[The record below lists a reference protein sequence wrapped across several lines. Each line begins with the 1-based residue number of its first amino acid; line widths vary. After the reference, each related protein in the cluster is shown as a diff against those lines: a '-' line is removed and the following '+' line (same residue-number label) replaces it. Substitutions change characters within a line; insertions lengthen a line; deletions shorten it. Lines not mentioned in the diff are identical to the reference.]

1 MKKSTLLLIFSFIAL
16 ISFSQSRIGSTAND
30 IKEEFSDNVYNL
42 KSGYDKDGDYYIKI
56 DEKRATVLYYFNENK
71 LCYMTIISPDNQGAL
86 NWYVERYNKLYV
98 ITSST
103 TWKMYSEYGVSNIE
117 LFYPKGGGYM
127 FIWKKD

>member
-1 MKKSTLLLIFSFIAL
+1 MKKLTTSLIFSFIAL
-16 ISFSQSRIGSTAND
+16 ISFSQSRIGHTVNQ
-30 IKEEFSDNVYNL
+30 IKEEFSNNEYNL

-56 DEKRATVLYYFNENK
+56 DEKRATVLYYFNDNHY
-71 LCYMTIISPDNQGAL
+71 CTMTIISPDNQGAL

-103 TWKMYSEYGVSNIE
+103 TWKMYNENGISNIE
-117 LFYPKGGGYM
+117 LFYPKNGGYM